1 MSENKNKTFFFIEM
15 QIFRKIW
22 LPIIGSHAMLM
33 VACVA
38 SVSSRGSSRKLGQ
51 ERKKKE

>member
-1 MSENKNKTFFFIEM
+1 MVV
-15 QIFRKIW
+15 
-22 LPIIGSHAMLM
+22 L

-51 ERKKKE
+51 EQKKKGMTGEGEGKEGVNMHCIKGT